1 MSARRRFDEEL
12 DLLHHELVEMGSM
25 IEKAIK
31 TSFEAIEHDDEDI
44 ARDIIENDKS
54 INEMERK
61 IEARCLKLILRQ
73 QPVATDLRLISTA
86 MKMITDMERIGDHAA
101 DIASIC
107 IPDERE
113 KNSESFKIVDNKILE
128 MANIDL
134 EMVASSISAFIN
146 DNLDLAKTTI
156 KTDNEVDELFYEVRD
171 DIIKG
176 LKNDEISPNIAM
188 DTLMLI
194 KYLERIGDHA
204 TNICE
209 WVIFYLTGE
218 HKNKK
223 LL

>member
-1 MSARRRFDEEL
+1 
-12 DLLHHELVEMGSM
+12 
-25 IEKAIK
+25 
-31 TSFEAIEHDDEDI
+31 
-44 ARDIIENDKS
+44 
-54 INEMERK
+54 MERK

-73 QPVATDLRLISTA
+73 QPVASDLRLISTA

-113 KNSESFKIVDNKILE
+113 KNTEKFKLIDDKISV
-128 MANIDL
+128 MADIDL
-134 EMVASSISAFIN
+134 KMVTQSIKAFI
-146 DNLDLAKTTI
+146 DDDLEKAKEI
-156 KTDNEVDELFYEVRD
+156 INTDSQVDELFYQVRD

-176 LKNDEISPNIAM
+176 LKSDEIAPNIAI
-188 DTLMLI
+188 DTLLLI

-209 WVIFYLTGE
+209 WIIFYLTGE

>member
-12 DLLHHELVEMGSM
+12 GLLHHELVEMGSM

-31 TSFEAIEHDDEDI
+31 ASFKAIESDDEE
-44 ARDIIENDKS
+44 AAKDIIESDKA

-107 IPDERE
+107 LDDEKE
-113 KNSESFKIVDNKILE
+113 KNPEPFRIVDDKILK
-128 MANIDL
+128 MADIDL

-146 DNLDLAKTTI
+146 DNLELAKTTI
-156 KTDNEVDELFYEVRD
+156 KTDSEVDELFYEVRD

-176 LKNDEISPNIAM
+176 LKSDKISPSLAM